1 MIIEDT
7 RTYCARRAAEE
18 AERAEQAADPAAEA
32 AHRQLQRQYVERAS
46 VGDRVPLPE
55 IVG

>member
-1 MIIEDT
+1 MTIEDT
-7 RTYCARRAAEE
+7 RTYSAMRAAEE
-18 AERAEQAADPAAEA
+18 AERAEQAADPAAAA
-32 AHRQLQRQYVERAS
+32 AHRKLQRQYIERAS